1 MVYVRW
7 NVGRFTLATP
17 AVGRP
22 PRLTTETPRRP
33 SATEPAGRVRRIR
46 GDLFVLIS
54 RRAFPRASRAFPF
67 HGEPPVGAMILRR
80 LLVSVISLVLL
91 ITIVFFMIHA
101 TPGGPAY
108 SILGMHASPAA
119 VAALNKQMGLS
130 QPIYEQYAVWWWHL
144 LQGRLGYSYIQHT
157 PVSRLLGIYTGR
169 TLLLD
174 ISALAL
180 SVLVALVVGMVQGY
194 VSERP
199 LGKIIGVCQ
208 IVFYALPVF
217 FVGILLIY
225 VFSLRLNWL
234 PPGGIGHHGVLSQL
248 RHLILPVLTLTLP
261 ISAGLSRYFG
271 HQARQ
276 EYRLDYVR
284 NARARGLSDLR
295 IALHHVLR
303 NAVRPFVTLVG
314 MMIPVVFVG
323 DVLTESVFNYP
334 GLGWLLWRSALDQ
347 DYPTV
352 SAITLFLGVLTIL
365 GNLLADLVNSILDV
379 RVRYE

>member
-1 MVYVRW
+1 
-7 NVGRFTLATP
+7 
-17 AVGRP
+17 
-22 PRLTTETPRRP
+22 
-33 SATEPAGRVRRIR
+33 
-46 GDLFVLIS
+46 
-54 RRAFPRASRAFPF
+54 
-67 HGEPPVGAMILRR
+67 VGAMILRR
-80 LLVSVISLVLL
+80 LLVSVTSLVLL
-91 ITIVFFMIHA
+91 VTIVFFMIHA

-119 VAALNKQMGLS
+119 VAALNKEMGLS
-130 QPIYEQYAVWWWHL
+130 RPLYEQYAIWWWHL
-144 LQGRLGYSYIQHT
+144 FQGRLGYSYIEHT
-157 PVSRLLGIYTGR
+157 SVSRLLGIYTDR

-174 ISALAL
+174 LSALGLA
-180 SVLVALVVGMVQGY
+180 VLVSLVVGLVQGY
-194 VSERP
+194 LADRP
-199 LGKIIGVCQ
+199 LGKFIGFFQ

-225 VFSLRLNWL
+225 VFSIHFDWL
-234 PPGGIGHHGVLSQL
+234 PPGGIGHHGPLSRL
-248 RHLILPVLTLTLP
+248 RHLVLPVLTLSLP

-284 NARARGLSDLR
+284 TARARGLSDFR
-295 IALHHVLR
+295 VAVHHVLR
-303 NAVRPFVTLVG
+303 NAVRPFITMVG
-314 MMIPVVFVG
+314 MMIPAVFVG

-352 SAITLFLGVLTIL
+352 SAITLFIGVLTIL
-365 GNLLADLVNSILDV
+365 GNLMADLINSILDV